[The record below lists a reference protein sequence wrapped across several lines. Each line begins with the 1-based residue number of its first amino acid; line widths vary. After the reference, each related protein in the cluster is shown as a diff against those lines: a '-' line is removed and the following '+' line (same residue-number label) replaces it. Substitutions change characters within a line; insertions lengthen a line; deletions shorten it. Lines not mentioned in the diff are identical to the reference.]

1 MSLRHSRLGW
11 AREPAANDIQVE
23 KSDMISFLLGN
34 LATISLFGTLYLY
47 FGVLLSDLLRLPVV
61 FALLF
66 PAVLMLVQYIV
77 FPAILDRVFR
87 DDFRRAADSPHFEA
101 LTEMI
106 SNTKLRMAPGLG
118 IIDSAFPVIC
128 SYGWWRG
135 KTAVV
140 VSSGLV
146 DILSEDELQCMI
158 EREIRH
164 LESGDFI
171 TLMLTGAAPFAAYS
185 LSKLLMSLAMHFRF
199 VRGVRTMSS
208 LGIFLIYVRKL
219 LSFFTY
225 FASRAR
231 ENRSDIELF
240 KDDKKKAL
248 YLSSLKKIRGAELNH
263 GDIPWN
269 IEQKTM
275 ALGFLAPLD
284 CWDSFIESL
293 FRIPTG
299 SPLASIFMTQT
310 YDKAWGSYFELF
322 SSHPFWRTK
331 LEPHI
336 PLNSM
341 ASGRLASSSDTG
353 SASDGQASE
362 NKETLP
368 GGQISQATGPESD
381 EQASQET
388 GTIPESNQQA
398 SQETGTIPESNQ
410 QASQATGMGA
420 VHDREAP
427 EARDTAPAGKTERS
441 TRKDRSRNP
450 AAELALY
457 LSPVFLSIAAVALIA
472 LTHGGLMGL
481 PFLLGGS
488 SLLVV
493 LLFRFPLSFRNLT
506 SLSALMTKAPSALRG
521 YPVVLKGRVYYDG
534 RQSIV
539 PLCLFFENDVIAL
552 PLTMLSFF
560 PLELPATGHEDEDTY
575 DVRGW
580 MRREPHFH
588 IEIKSLRLNGKTVMS
603 SALPICL
610 YGAALGLT
618 ALGIFLL
625 ALQMKGGL

>member
-1 MSLRHSRLGW
+1 M
-11 AREPAANDIQVE
+11 PADDIQVE

-34 LATISLFGTLYLY
+34 LATIALFYTLLLY
-47 FGVLLSDLLRLPVV
+47 FGVLLSDLLKLPCP

-66 PAVLMLVQYIV
+66 PAVLMLIQYIT
-77 FPAILDRVFR
+77 FPRILDRVFR
-87 DDFRRAADSPHFEA
+87 NDFIHAADSPHRDA

-106 SNTKLRMAPGLG
+106 SNTKLSKAPGLG
-118 IIDSAFPVIC
+118 IIESAFPVIC

-135 KTAVV
+135 KTAIV
-140 VSSGLV
+140 VSTGLI
-146 DILSEDELQCMI
+146 DILSDDELRCMV

-164 LESGDFI
+164 LESGDYI
-171 TLMLTGAAPFAAYS
+171 TLMLTGAAPFAVFS

-219 LSFFTY
+219 LSFFTN

-231 ENRSDIELF
+231 ENRSDSELF
-240 KDDKKKAL
+240 RDDRKKAL
-248 YLSSLKKIRGAELNH
+248 YLSSLAKIRGAELNH
-263 GDIPWN
+263 GDIPWD
-269 IEQKTM
+269 IEQKTL
-275 ALGFLAPLD
+275 ALSFLAPLD
-284 CWDSFIESL
+284 CWDSFMESL
-293 FRIPTG
+293 FSIPSG
-299 SPLASIFMTQT
+299 SPLMSISMAPADDT
-310 YDKAWGSYFELF
+310 AWSSYFELF
-322 SSHPFWRTK
+322 SSHPLWRTK

-341 ASGRLASSSDTG
+341 ASGRLTSSTDTG
-353 SASDGQASE
+353 A
-362 NKETLP
+362 
-368 GGQISQATGPESD
+368 GGDEQTYQATDTGP
-381 EQASQET
+381 
-388 GTIPESNQQA
+388 
-398 SQETGTIPESNQ
+398 
-410 QASQATGMGA
+410 
-420 VHDREAP
+420 VHDREVP
-427 EARDTAPAGKTERS
+427 EVKGTVPDKQRSEAKGTAPAATTERS

-450 AAELALY
+450 AAELAVF

-539 PLCLFFENDVIAL
+539 PLCLFFENDVIVL

-575 DVRGW
+575 EVRGW
-580 MRREPHFH
+580 LRREPHFQ
-588 IEIKSLRLNGKTVMS
+588 IEIKLLRLNGKTVMS
-603 SALPICL
+603 SALPACL

-625 ALQMKGGL
+625 VLQMKGGL